1 MRRFLLI
8 VAVVLV
14 VIALTGC
21 GLIPQRYKSEP
32 VPAQCDAMCYVP
44 CISKDGD
51 TGIRV
56 EGDPYSA
63 HTWDEIGSLLAGTVR
78 EKIEQCDARRES
90 CVKCLQRLKKE
101 KVITLP

>member
-1 MRRFLLI
+1 MVTLL
-8 VAVVLV
+8 VVVLS
-14 VIALTGC
+14 GC

-44 CISKDGD
+44 CIGKDGD

-56 EGDPYSA
+56 EGSPYNA
-63 HTWDEIGSLLAGTVR
+63 QTWDEIGELLSGPVR
-78 EKIEQCDARRES
+78 EKIEQCDVRRES
-90 CVKCLQRLKKE
+90 CVKCLQRLNKE